1 MNQDGLKLPP
11 HSIEAESSVLGA
23 LLVDNASF
31 DRMGDIDA
39 AAFYSLA
46 HRMIYTAIR
55 NQAAIGKSFDVI
67 TTAEVLQSAGK
78 LEDAGGLQYVG
89 RLAADVPSSANI
101 KRYAD
106 IVREKC
112 TRRQI
117 IASANEIL
125 ALGYG
130 NEDVSV
136 AMDSA
141 QSKLQCITDGVKTD
155 EPRSISEIVHEH
167 FNVLEKRLDGGVKC
181 IPTGIS
187 EIDSLLNGGFHRGQV
202 IIEAGRPS
210 MGKTALSL
218 THATHAA
225 LKGYGTLVF
234 SMEMVAAELADRALA
249 ALGRVSL
256 GHLLSGR
263 LDEDD
268 WTGISAATGKIQDI
282 PLHIL
287 DRSGLTFFQVATYAR
302 RHKRKHG
309 LDLIVMD
316 YLQLMSGSDPR
327 APRHAQV
334 EEITRNVKTLAKEL
348 NVAIVLLSQLSR
360 KTETAR
366 RPKMSDM
373 RDSGSVEQDADVIL
387 AIHTEQVDNPDTPWK
402 DYSDVYVLK
411 NRQGALGRV
420 PLKYIGH
427 QVRFEK
433 FDGAPANWD
442 EKPAQ
447 QKKRGM
453 D

>member
-1 MNQDGLKLPP
+1 MNDESMKLPP
-11 HSIEAESSVLGA
+11 HSVEAEASVLGA
-23 LLVDNASF
+23 LLVDNAAF
-31 DRMGDIDA
+31 DRMGELDA

-46 HRMIYTAIR
+46 HRLIYTAIR
-55 NQAAIGKSFDVI
+55 NQAALGKQFDVI
-67 TTAEVLQSAGK
+67 TTAETLQAAGK
-78 LEDAGGLQYVG
+78 LEDAGGLQYIG
-89 RLAADVPSSANI
+89 RLSQDVPSSANI

-117 IASANEIL
+117 IAAASEIL
-125 ALGYG
+125 DLGYG
-130 NEDVSV
+130 NDDVAV

-141 QSKLQCITDGVKTD
+141 QSKLQCITDGVKTE
-155 EPRSISEIVHEH
+155 EPRSISTIVQEH
-167 FNVLEKRLDGGVKC
+167 FNLLEKRLEGGVKC
-181 IPTGIS
+181 IPTGIDG
-187 EIDSLLNGGFHRGQV
+187 IDELLNGGFHRGQV

-218 THATHAA
+218 THAMHASMS
-225 LKGYGTLVF
+225 GYGTLVF

-249 ALGRVSL
+249 ALGHVNL
-256 GHLLSGR
+256 GR
-263 LDEDD
+263 LL
-268 WTGISAATGKIQDI
+268 TGKLHDHEWSGITAATGKIQDI

-287 DRSGLTFFQVATYAR
+287 DKSGLTFYQVATYAR

-327 APRHAQV
+327 APRHAQI

-360 KTETAR
+360 KTETSR

-387 AIHTEQVDNPDTPWK
+387 AIHTEQVDNPDTQWK

-420 PLKYIGH
+420 GLTYIGS

-433 FDGAPANWD
+433 FNGVPANWD

-447 QKKRGM
+447 RRGM
-453 D
+453 E